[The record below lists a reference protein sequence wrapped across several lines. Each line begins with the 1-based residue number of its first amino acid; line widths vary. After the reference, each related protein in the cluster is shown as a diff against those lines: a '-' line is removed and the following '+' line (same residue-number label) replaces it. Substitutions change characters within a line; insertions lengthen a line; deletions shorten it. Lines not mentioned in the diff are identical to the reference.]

1 MGIDLHAE
9 IRSVKDLEKLVGE
22 EVSVEVGT
30 VFKKTYCED
39 GTLVEDNPATVLT
52 YKSRLVDLGKHGIF
66 LEKKEEGESL
76 GPKNTMILHVDES
89 YVKVPTPRAKTY
101 LPFRDAECVY
111 DEKVRNVTYT
121 GILSIKHKDD
131 LVYKRESLC

>member
-9 IRSVKDLEKLVGE
+9 IHSIKDLEKLVGE
-22 EVSVEVGT
+22 EVLVEVGT
-30 VFKKTYCED
+30 VLRKTYCED
-39 GTLVEDNPATVLT
+39 GTLVEHNPATVIT

-66 LEKKEEGESL
+66 LEKKEEGDTL

-111 DEKVRNVTYT
+111 DEKVRNITYT
-121 GILSIKHKDD
+121 GILSIKHKDN

>member
-9 IRSVKDLEKLVGE
+9 IRSIKDLEKFVGE
-22 EVSVEVGT
+22 EVLVEVGT
-30 VFKKTYCED
+30 VLRKTYFED
-39 GTLVEDNPATVLT
+39 GTLVEHNPASILT
-52 YKSRLVDLGKHGIF
+52 YKSRLVNLGKHGIF
-66 LEKKEEGESL
+66 LERKGEGEVL
-76 GPKNTMILHVDES
+76 GPKRTMILHVDDC

-101 LPFRDAECVY
+101 LPFRDEECVY